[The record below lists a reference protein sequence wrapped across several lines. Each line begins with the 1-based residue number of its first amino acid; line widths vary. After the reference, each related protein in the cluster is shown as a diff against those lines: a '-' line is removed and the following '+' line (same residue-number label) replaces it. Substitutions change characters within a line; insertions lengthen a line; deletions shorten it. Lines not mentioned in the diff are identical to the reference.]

1 MLLEPKEEIIL
12 SSAFEMKDMTVLPAH
27 RKKNII
33 PIFRTLFLFSVST
46 LLSPSRVFFDCLPC
60 ARHFASTG
68 CTIMSSG

>member
-33 PIFRTLFLFSVST
+33 PIFRCSEEVSFYPPQP
-46 LLSPSRVFFDCLPC
+46 LLGFF
-60 ARHFASTG
+60 
-68 CTIMSSG
+68 